1 VFDKNSWINGF
12 DNRKIVYKELGF
24 VERSCETLLPCVLK
38 KGNFVCLV
46 IDEKGEANPG
56 CVFLCF

>member
-1 VFDKNSWINGF
+1 MFDKNSWFNGF

-46 IDEKGEANPG
+46 G
-56 CVFLCF
+56 